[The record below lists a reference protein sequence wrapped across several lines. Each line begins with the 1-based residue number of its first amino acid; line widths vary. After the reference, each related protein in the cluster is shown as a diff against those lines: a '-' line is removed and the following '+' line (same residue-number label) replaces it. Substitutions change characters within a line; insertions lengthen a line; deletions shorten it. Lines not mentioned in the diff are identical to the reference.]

1 MVASCPLSLL
11 YDDDDDDGDDDN
23 CKHDDDAD
31 DNEDQDND
39 NNDNQDDDSED
50 QDNDVKKL
58 FHRRRQDLP
67 VQPGNTEP
75 TPEALRHHCQHDS
88 FYFFVLKENI

>member
-11 YDDDDDDGDDDN
+11 SLLYDDDDGDN

-31 DNEDQDND
+31 DN
-39 NNDNQDDDSED
+39 ED

-67 VQPGNTEP
+67 VQPGNTES